1 VSYRR
6 CCVVAEYSYEDVD
19 GYDYAQQQPLNY
31 YDDNSVDDDAW
42 QYDDDDDEYYD
53 VEGRPKRDD
62 FDSELYQNEADREA
76 VRELLAERAAEEAR
90 QALIEYLTAGE
101 PTYSDD
107 EPQYLVDPSAEDLA
121 LEDQDQDQDRILLYN
136 DAQFDFPVES

>member
-1 VSYRR
+1 MSYRR

-31 YDDNSVDDDAW
+31 YDDSVDDDAW